1 MDLQLICQKVCD
13 LAKTVSK
20 FIGEEADKVEA
31 DDIITKYH
39 NNLVSYVDQE
49 AEKRIVAGLQDI
61 LPTAGF
67 IVEEE
72 TVARS
77 TNDYQWI
84 VDPLDGTTN
93 FLYNIPSY
101 GVSIALTHKGKV
113 VLGVVNEVN
122 RMECFYAWHGGGAY
136 LNGRQIFVSKTDKL
150 KDALLSTGFPY
161 YDFEVIDPYVVVLK
175 QLMRD
180 SRGIRRL
187 GASAIDLCY
196 VACGRYDGFF
206 EHSLQPWDV
215 AAGSI
220 IVQEAGGT
228 VCDFNG
234 ENNYIFGFEMV
245 AHNGNMNNEF
255 FSLIHKDL
263 GRK

>member
-1 MDLQLICQKVCD
+1 M
-13 LAKTVSK
+13 
-20 FIGEEADKVEA
+20 
-31 DDIITKYH
+31 
-39 NNLVSYVDQE
+39 
-49 AEKRIVAGLQDI
+49 
-61 LPTAGF
+61 
-67 IVEEE
+67 
-72 TVARS
+72 
-77 TNDYQWI
+77 
-84 VDPLDGTTN
+84 
-93 FLYNIPSY
+93 YNIPSY
-101 GVSIALTHKGKV
+101 GVSIALTYKGKV

-122 RMECFYAWHGGGAY
+122 RSECFYAWHEGGAY

-220 IVQEAGGT
+220 IVQEAGGHI
-228 VCDFNG
+228 CDFNG

-245 AHNGNMNNEF
+245 ASNGNMNKEF
-255 FSLIHKDL
+255 FYLIEKHL
-263 GRK
+263 GRNK